1 MKGRLFFMLLPLLLF
16 AIRSYSNGKNSL
28 ILLMNKTTTE
38 YYNDY
43 CYDKTRIKM
52 PEERVIPIRRLFN
65 KLMNLNS
72 IACIANLLILTSSTF
87 ILYIKKNLI

>member
-52 PEERVIPIRRLFN
+52 PEERVIPIKRLFN

-72 IACIANLLILTSSTF
+72 IACIANLLIFNKS
-87 ILYIKKNLI
+87 YIHIIY

>member
-1 MKGRLFFMLLPLLLF
+1 MKGRLFFMLLPLLF
-16 AIRSYSNGKNSL
+16 IIRSYSNGKNSL
-28 ILLMNKTTTE
+28 ILLMNKTTIE

-52 PEERVIPIRRLFN
+52 PEGGTIPIRRLFN

-72 IACIANLLILTSSTF
+72 IACIANLLILTSPTF
-87 ILYIKKNLI
+87 IYISKRI

>member
-1 MKGRLFFMLLPLLLF
+1 MLSEILLNIRLN
-16 AIRSYSNGKNSL
+16 SNNKNEQ
-28 ILLMNKTTTE
+28 IQLMNKTTIE

-52 PEERVIPIRRLFN
+52 PEERTVPIRRLFN
-65 KLMNLNS
+65 KLMNLDS
-72 IACIANLLILTSSTF
+72 IACIANLLILTSPTF

>member
-1 MKGRLFFMLLPLLLF
+1 MKGRLFFMLLPLLF
-16 AIRSYSNGKNSL
+16 IIRSYNNGKNSL
-28 ILLMNKTTTE
+28 ILLMNKTAIE

-52 PEERVIPIRRLFN
+52 PEGGTIPIRRLFN

-72 IACIANLLILTSSTF
+72 IACIANLLILTSPTF
-87 ILYIKKNLI
+87 IYISKRI

>member
-1 MKGRLFFMLLPLLLF
+1 MKGRLFFMLLPLLF
-16 AIRSYSNGKNSL
+16 IIRSYSNGKNSL
-28 ILLMNKTTTE
+28 ILLMNKTTIE

-52 PEERVIPIRRLFN
+52 PEERTVPIRRLFN
-65 KLMNLNS
+65 KLMNLDS
-72 IACIANLLILTSSTF
+72 IACIANLLILTSPTF

>member
-1 MKGRLFFMLLPLLLF
+1 MKGRLFFMLLPLLF
-16 AIRSYSNGKNSL
+16 IIRSYNNGKNSL
-28 ILLMNKTTTE
+28 ILLMNKTTIE

-52 PEERVIPIRRLFN
+52 PEGGTIPIRRLFN

-72 IACIANLLILTSSTF
+72 IACIANLLILTSPTF
-87 ILYIKKNLI
+87 IYISKRI

>member
-1 MKGRLFFMLLPLLLF
+1 
-16 AIRSYSNGKNSL
+16 
-28 ILLMNKTTTE
+28 MNKTTTE

-52 PEERVIPIRRLFN
+52 PEERTVPIRRLFN
-65 KLMNLNS
+65 KLMNLDS
-72 IACIANLLILTSSTF
+72 IACIANLLILTSPTF